1 MDWFKHDTSA
11 TQDAKLKKLLIHS
24 EKMTGNGAIGYAIYF
39 HCLELIAGDINSQNI
54 TFQLEH
60 DAEIIADNLRIRG
73 TSQQSGTEI
82 VEAIMKFI
90 VGIGLFEESDNR
102 IFCTKLLKRIDGSMT
117 GNPKFR
123 AIISKA
129 KEYHDTVMTESC
141 KIRSDKIRSDKTRE
155 EESVQEPTPQTD
167 TEAPQ
172 STELV
177 SSAPTALAPKKLA
190 PMKDDYAQAWQ
201 DALTARQPDS
211 TWSNYGKERKAL
223 VTLGQRT
230 RQLMEQ
236 TPYQNAGELIESV
249 IRTFSDIRQTAKDGY
264 WKNAPMTPSA
274 VLTRWAEIWAKLSTR
289 TAHQD
294 DPHMQAVWAEILSDM
309 EGNL

>member
-90 VGIGLFEESDNR
+90 VGIGLFEESENR

-155 EESVQEPTPQTD
+155 EESVQEPTPQQD

-177 SSAPTALAPKKLA
+177 SSAPTALAPKQPPPLKDPVAQQWEQRLTSIQ
-190 PMKDDYAQAWQ
+190 PMD
-201 DALTARQPDS
+201 
-211 TWSNYGKERKAL
+211 TWANVGKERRDCTLLAKRATNMLAQSPYADMSGLIDAVLNGYAKLRDDAKANDSYW
-223 VTLGQRT
+223 RT
-230 RQLMEQ
+230 A
-236 TPYQNAGELIESV
+236 PY
-249 IRTFSDIRQTAKDGY
+249 
-264 WKNAPMTPSA
+264 TPSA
-274 VLTRWAEIWAKLSTR
+274 ILSRWAAIWTHLAEQSKRQEALDNIGDIWA
-289 TAHQD
+289 
-294 DPHMQAVWAEILSDM
+294 
-309 EGNL
+309 

>member
-1 MDWFKHDTSA
+1 MSNNITKTLEGLGRQVQYFPGFARCFGDVKAAIFLG
-11 TQDAKLKKLLIHS
+11 QLLYWWPKRTGDSIYKTAEEWEEETGLS
-24 EKMTGNGAIGYAIYF
+24 EKEQRRAREV
-39 HCLELIAGDINSQNI
+39 LKR
-54 TFQLEH
+54 FQILTEEYRRLEH
-60 DAEIIADNLRIRG
+60 RMHYFLNEQMLDKVWNEFSRTDKKDVPEL
-73 TSQQSGTEI
+73 T
-82 VEAIMKFI
+82 
-90 VGIGLFEESDNR
+90 IGQFGKEPNGSSSIN
-102 IFCTKLLKRIDGSMT
+102 TKLQQEITTID
-117 GNPKFR
+117 
-123 AIISKA
+123 
-129 KEYHDTVMTESC
+129 
-141 KIRSDKIRSDKTRE
+141 
-155 EESVQEPTPQTD
+155 
-167 TEAPQ
+167 
-172 STELV
+172 
-177 SSAPTALAPKKLA
+177 SSAPTALAPKKLT